1 MLVTCDFH
9 SRLYNQELEKSVQM
23 SQTLGVGIGAFQ
35 GLSNMALNG
44 KVLQVTLGVGIGAFQ
59 GLSNM
64 ALNGKVLQVTS

>member
-44 KVLQVTLGVGIGAFQ
+44 KVLQVT
-59 GLSNM
+59 S
-64 ALNGKVLQVTS
+64 